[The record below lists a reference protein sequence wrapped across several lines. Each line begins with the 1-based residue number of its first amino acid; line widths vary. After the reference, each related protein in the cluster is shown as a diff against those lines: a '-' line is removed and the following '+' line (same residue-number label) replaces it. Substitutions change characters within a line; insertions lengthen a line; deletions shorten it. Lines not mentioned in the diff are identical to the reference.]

1 MRAPF
6 NTLFG
11 RLFGV
16 LLVAIV
22 LAHALA
28 FFWFHHYG
36 QPPPPPPER
45 FIEQPDGTMV
55 PEGKERHRPWFGGP
69 VVPLTFQFV
78 SLIIAAWY
86 GAKLL
91 SRPIQRLSE
100 AAERL
105 SLDLDSP
112 PLEESGPLE
121 ARQAASTFNLMQK
134 RIREQV
140 SQRARMLGAVSHD
153 LRTPLSRLKLRLEQI
168 EDTRLQGQ
176 MRQDLDDMIG
186 MLDAT
191 LSYLHEQRTSETRH
205 WLDVQALVES
215 MSENAQ
221 DQGSDVQ
228 FAGTCAPLQVQPMAL
243 RSCLNNLI
251 DNALRYAGS
260 ARIELTDSHEALVIR
275 VIDHGPGIAA
285 DKREAV
291 FEPFYRLE
299 GSRNRNSGGVG
310 LGMTISKEAAER
322 LGGRLNLE
330 ETWWWTDG
338 RDVVAQGLR
347 PSTAPTL
354 ALIQPL
360 QRLIFPTPLSLGRT
374 PIRQQAVGHRQQGR
388 ADKQADK
395 TKGNQT
401 TEHAEQHND
410 QRQIA
415 APTDEVGLEH
425 VVHAA
430 DDERAPYTEEHRVG
444 VITFPGQPGRGRDPH
459 QRRAH
464 GDQAEQEGDDA
475 QHQRARYAGD
485 QEADQCQHRLGGG
498 GADHAVD
505 YPLYGASHQFD
516 VVAGAFAD
524 QAFQ

>member
-16 LLVAIV
+16 LLVAIILAHV
-22 LAHALA
+22 LAIA
-28 FFWFHHYG
+28 WFRHYG
-36 QPPPPPPER
+36 PPPPPPQET
-45 FIEQPDGTMV
+45 FVEQPDGTMK
-55 PEGKERHRPWFGGP
+55 PLIKEHHRPWFGGP
-69 VVPLTFQFV
+69 VVPLTFQFI

-91 SRPIQRLSE
+91 SRPIQRLSD

-105 SLDLDSP
+105 SLDLDSS
-112 PLEESGPLE
+112 PLEETGPRE
-121 ARQAASTFNLMQK
+121 ARQAAYTFNLMQR

-168 EDTRLQGQ
+168 EDTKLQGQ
-176 MRQDLDDMIG
+176 MRQDLNDMIG

-205 WLDVQALVES
+205 LLDVQALVES

-251 DNALRYAGS
+251 DNALRYAGT
-260 ARIELTDSHEALVIR
+260 ARVELEDGREALVIR

-310 LGMTISKEAAER
+310 LGMTISKEAVER
-322 LGGRLNLE
+322 LGGRLSLK
-330 ETWWWTDG
+330 ET
-338 RDVVAQGLR
+338 
-347 PSTAPTL
+347 P
-354 ALIQPL
+354 
-360 QRLIFPTPLSLGRT
+360 
-374 PIRQQAVGHRQQGR
+374 
-388 ADKQADK
+388 
-395 TKGNQT
+395 
-401 TEHAEQHND
+401 
-410 QRQIA
+410 
-415 APTDEVGLEH
+415 
-425 VVHAA
+425 
-430 DDERAPYTEEHRVG
+430 
-444 VITFPGQPGRGRDPH
+444 
-459 QRRAH
+459 
-464 GDQAEQEGDDA
+464 
-475 QHQRARYAGD
+475 
-485 QEADQCQHRLGGG
+485 GGG
-498 GADHAVD
+498 LTAVMWL
-505 YPLYGASHQFD
+505 PRA
-516 VVAGAFAD
+516 
-524 QAFQ
+524 

>member
-1 MRAPF
+1 MRNAF

-22 LAHALA
+22 LAHVLA
-28 FFWFHHYG
+28 ISWFRYYG
-36 QPPPPPPER
+36 PPPPPPQET
-45 FIEQPDGTMV
+45 FVEQPDGTMK
-55 PEGKERHRPWFGGP
+55 PLPKHKRPWFGGP
-69 VVPLTFQFV
+69 VVPLTFQFI

-112 PLEESGPLE
+112 PLDESGPRE
-121 ARQAASTFNLMQK
+121 AQQAASTFNLMQR

-191 LSYLHEQRTSETRH
+191 LSYLHEQRTSEARH

-221 DQGSDVQ
+221 DQGADVQ

-251 DNALRYAGS
+251 DNALRYAGT
-260 ARIELTDSHEALVIR
+260 ARIELTDSREALVIR

-322 LGGRLNLE
+322 LGGRLDLE
-330 ETWWWTDG
+330 ET
-338 RDVVAQGLR
+338 
-347 PSTAPTL
+347 P
-354 ALIQPL
+354 
-360 QRLIFPTPLSLGRT
+360 
-374 PIRQQAVGHRQQGR
+374 
-388 ADKQADK
+388 
-395 TKGNQT
+395 
-401 TEHAEQHND
+401 
-410 QRQIA
+410 
-415 APTDEVGLEH
+415 
-425 VVHAA
+425 
-430 DDERAPYTEEHRVG
+430 
-444 VITFPGQPGRGRDPH
+444 
-459 QRRAH
+459 
-464 GDQAEQEGDDA
+464 
-475 QHQRARYAGD
+475 
-485 QEADQCQHRLGGG
+485 GGG
-498 GADHAVD
+498 LTAVMWL
-505 YPLYGASHQFD
+505 PR
-516 VVAGAFAD
+516 V
-524 QAFQ
+524 